1 MKVRD
6 NDKNINRD
14 RIAKADG
21 VKKAKTRHRRRT
33 PQKKVKG
40 RPSIFGT
47 DWPLIVVVVVLVVI
61 SFITGSVYGAHRE
74 RVATKSQKRVVTI
87 QGDTLFGININ
98 STDNSTDFEEVIK
111 RSMHLSDFVF
121 IRATDGY
128 QADAIFERAYACAKE
143 HKRLTGVYFQYSS
156 SFNLDAKIFAA
167 HCVRLFGQHR
177 VGKAPA
183 VLYLDETKGEELSPG
198 WVRTWLTTFHAL
210 TGVKPLVR
218 MSSEMAREYDWA
230 PVFSG
235 GYELWMAYYGPDDG
249 QNYGMPEE
257 GIGEW
262 SRLRMQQFTT
272 KALEGAV
279 VGANVFFGTED
290 EWKTLAR
297 TSPI

>member
-14 RIAKADG
+14 RSAKADG
-21 VKKAKTRHRRRT
+21 VKKAKTCHRRRT

-40 RPSIFGT
+40 RPTIFGT
-47 DWPLIVVVVVLVVI
+47 WPFIVVVVLVVI

-74 RVATKSQKRVVTI
+74 RVATKSQKRVVSI

-98 STDNSTDFEEVIK
+98 STDNSTDFEEAIK

-128 QADAIFERAYACAKE
+128 QADAIFERAYACAKQY
-143 HKRLTGVYFQYSS
+143 KRLTGVYFQYDPASD
-156 SFNLDAKIFAA
+156 LDAKVFAA
-167 HCVRLFGQHR
+167 HCVGLFGQQR
-177 VGKAPA
+177 IGKDPVA
-183 VLYLDETKGEELSPG
+183 LYLKDNDGLSPE
-198 WVRTWLTTFHAL
+198 WVRTWLATFHAL

-218 MSSEMAREYDWA
+218 MSSEMAREHDWS
-230 PVFSG
+230 PVLSG

>member
-14 RIAKADG
+14 RSAKADGG

-40 RPSIFGT
+40 RPTFFGT
-47 DWPLIVVVVVLVVI
+47 DWPFIVVVVVLVVI

-128 QADAIFERAYACAKE
+128 QADAIFERAYACAKQY
-143 HKRLTGVYFQYSS
+143 KRLTGVYFQYDPASD
-156 SFNLDAKIFAA
+156 LDAKVFAA
-167 HCVRLFGQHR
+167 HCVGLFGQQR
-177 VGKAPA
+177 IGKDPVA
-183 VLYLDETKGEELSPG
+183 LYLKDNDGLSPE

-218 MSSEMAREYDWA
+218 MSSEMARGYDWA

-272 KALEGAV
+272 KALEGAA